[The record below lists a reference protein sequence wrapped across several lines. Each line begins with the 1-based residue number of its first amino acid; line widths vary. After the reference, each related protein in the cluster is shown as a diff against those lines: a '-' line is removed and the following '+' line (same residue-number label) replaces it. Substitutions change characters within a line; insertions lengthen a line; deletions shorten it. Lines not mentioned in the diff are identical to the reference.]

1 MVYSQHGFGP
11 STTDRSEVD
20 NLIAYLKQSPMNQ
33 VNIIYLD
40 GIDVSSG
47 TGSNPSTVPTL
58 QAFPNYA
65 YAVEQLHEMGK
76 TVILVSALSDGD
88 VNLNS
93 GTVVS
98 DLETIVSNTP
108 NGIHA
113 DGLAFDDEISKANQ
127 LYFADNQAALAT
139 LAQNE
144 VAQKKY
150 FGIVTN
156 LGGSQEGAIAPL
168 FDNVT
173 CQANANATDYCFES
187 IMRYDGGDGTPEQ
200 ASLKY
205 EMHYIAHI
213 NKVNFYNA
221 TPSTNTHQRIIR
233 IMLPV
238 TYSGGSYP
246 TIESDGSAPNEDA
259 GYSYQNFICDMS
271 KITDYWLLGSLAPF
285 TTDLCPANLTYY
297 IHSGADINSGGEL
310 FSAADNLVFGGA
322 DFYRIVDADY
332 ATNKPEGGAPLS
344 KDHYLCDPSGQ
355 SGNAF
360 DCPSDYLNQNYTKW
374 VPTTVL
380 CAPLLSQNLFSIQSY
395 DVSDTQKKFVITHGK
410 PNETCRL
417 SIPGGKASLSDFSLD
432 SNGASTVS
440 VSVSNSSTTTHGQA
454 NSYSLSCSI
463 SGELTHEWM
472 TRNED

>member
-1 MVYSQHGFGP
+1 MMSKSKNLVSLGLLSAWIGLSSCAMASKNTYTPSIIHNGAALMVYSQHGFGP

-40 GIDVSSG
+40 GFDVSSG

-205 EMHYIAHI
+205 EMHPNFI
-213 NKVNFYNA
+213 NLLW
-221 TPSTNTHQRIIR
+221 RIISVIR
-233 IMLPV
+233 
-238 TYSGGSYP
+238 
-246 TIESDGSAPNEDA
+246 
-259 GYSYQNFICDMS
+259 
-271 KITDYWLLGSLAPF
+271 SLM
-285 TTDLCPANLTYY
+285 
-297 IHSGADINSGGEL
+297 
-310 FSAADNLVFGGA
+310 
-322 DFYRIVDADY
+322 R
-332 ATNKPEGGAPLS
+332 
-344 KDHYLCDPSGQ
+344 
-355 SGNAF
+355 
-360 DCPSDYLNQNYTKW
+360 
-374 VPTTVL
+374 
-380 CAPLLSQNLFSIQSY
+380 
-395 DVSDTQKKFVITHGK
+395 
-410 PNETCRL
+410 
-417 SIPGGKASLSDFSLD
+417 
-432 SNGASTVS
+432 
-440 VSVSNSSTTTHGQA
+440 
-454 NSYSLSCSI
+454 
-463 SGELTHEWM
+463 
-472 TRNED
+472 